1 MRRRSGRLCVGM
13 TTETSGPA
21 ALACGELASP
31 GGLIDVKDGSDSC
44 IPTPSEKRKIDFH
57 ATVRIRRSGGGSPS
71 GHNGVRHRASRASD
85 ER

>member
-1 MRRRSGRLCVGM
+1 MRRDDDRDER
-13 TTETSGPA
+13 
-21 ALACGELASP
+21 ACGARVRRVGVP

-57 ATVRIRRSGGGSPS
+57 ATVRIRRSGGSPS
-71 GHNGVRHRASRASD
+71 GHNWVRHRASRASD